1 MSEEFIGRSIDF
13 AVATE
18 VVRGTAETTADRTV
32 RKVEC
37 NIIPRAERI
46 TDDSTFGRL
55 EDAERVRTVRK
66 WSEGDVSGL
75 VHADVLGY
83 FLLNLY
89 GDVTSTPSG
98 TTATHEFTLQ
108 QDLLHPT
115 LTLFV
120 KDGEVRQSKIAGGV
134 ISTMEVTASTDD
146 FVRYSASF
154 LGKEGADDTS
164 NLPALATE
172 YDFVSR
178 DITVKI
184 ADTEAGLSSATAL
197 KLKNLSINWN
207 SNAEADWVFGSYSPD
222 NIYNKTFAIEGSFE
236 RNFTDETFKDLY
248 EGDTFKYMEVEIEG
262 EADLGSGVK
271 PTVTVLF
278 YKIQITDWSRTS
290 TGDDLVMETVNF
302 KAFLNTTDS
311 AQSKVT
317 LINKTAEY
325 ESAS

>member
-1 MSEEFIGRSIDF
+1 MEEFIGREISFGISTE
-13 AVATE
+13 AT
-18 VVRGTAETTADRTV
+18 RGTAEAVAERSV

-66 WSEGDVSGL
+66 WSEGDLSSL
-75 VHADVLGY
+75 LHADVMGY

-89 GDVTSTPSG
+89 GDVTSTPVSSSYS
-98 TTATHEFTLQ
+98 HEFTLQ

-154 LGKEGADDTS
+154 LGKEGVDDTS
-164 NLPALATE
+164 TLPALATE

-184 ADTEAGLSSATAL
+184 ADSEAGLSSATAL

-207 SNAEADWVFGSYSPD
+207 SNAEADWVFGSYSPE

-248 EGDTFKYMEVEIEG
+248 EGDSFKYMQVKIEG

-271 PTVTVLF
+271 PTLTVLF
-278 YKIQITDWSRTS
+278 YKIMITDWSRTS
-290 TGDDLVMETVNF
+290 AGDDLVMETVNF